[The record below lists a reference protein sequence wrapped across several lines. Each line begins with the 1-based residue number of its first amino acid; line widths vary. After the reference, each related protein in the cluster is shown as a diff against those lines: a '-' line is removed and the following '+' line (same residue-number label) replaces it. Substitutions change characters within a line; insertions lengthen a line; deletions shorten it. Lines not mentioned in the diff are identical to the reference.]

1 LPCTEVGQ
9 LRVSRPTHSREARD
23 RWI

>member
-1 LPCTEVGQ
+1 LPCSEVGQ